1 MIHDFEYTPMH
12 MRPIPNPTPLSPKK
26 DKETNKHITK
36 DGIQP
41 SKNYLKRSK
50 NRKILSAFYLHFLK
64 VKEQSKRHLLSNISL
79 LWQFTLSSKILK
91 IAENWQ
97 MFSHSYRW
105 ITNHIKI
112 TDQSYFSRISNTF
125 WKSQFN
131 IGTVF
136 LHFNY

>member
-1 MIHDFEYTPMH
+1 MILNIHQCICDPS
-12 MRPIPNPTPLSPKK
+12 PTQHPFPPKRTK
-26 DKETNKHITK
+26 KQNKHITK
-36 DGIQP
+36 DGIHP

-50 NRKILSAFYLHFLK
+50 NRKILSAFYLHFIK
-64 VKEQSKRHLLSNISL
+64 VKEQSKQSKHF
-79 LWQFTLSSKILK
+79 WQFTLSSKILK

-125 WKSQFN
+125 WKSQLN

-136 LHFNY
+136 YISIYK